1 MYIITNAHVVSHS
14 PQDSPHKTL
23 AGFGPSW
30 HCQRNTERNYPS
42 GQSSHGEKPG
52 TQRKA
57 LPASKKATETVLTFQ
72 LPLPKTELK
81 ETVLSLPGCFPCE
94 NPRGRDLQESNT
106 KSGHT
111 GDVAQVR
118 VWICLHWGN
127 CVPPGVSSHHA
138 ARNHVAT
145 HAQTPTFYLITG
157 KQNSVFQKCSIPG
170 LPKGCTG
177 HICSKVTLPFMQRS
191 CEPLWKPSSTAG
203 AHRGGW
209 GGGPPSTVIRAVAQ
223 ALHKPRDPGIHQQEG
238 SMLVPPP
245 YTESLP
251 ALC

>member
-1 MYIITNAHVVSHS
+1 MGPYTHQWEWHTCIQSQMHMWCPTPPRTH
-14 PQDSPHKTL
+14 PTETL

-30 HCQRNTERNYPS
+30 HCQTNTDRNCPS

-118 VWICLHWGN
+118 VLICLHW
-127 CVPPGVSSHHA
+127 VA
-138 ARNHVAT
+138 A
-145 HAQTPTFYLITG
+145 
-157 KQNSVFQKCSIPG
+157 C
-170 LPKGCTG
+170 LPVLAHT
-177 HICSKVTLPFMQRS
+177 TLPEIASQ
-191 CEPLWKPSSTAG
+191 PT
-203 AHRGGW
+203 HRH
-209 GGGPPSTVIRAVAQ
+209 PHSI
-223 ALHKPRDPGIHQQEG
+223 
-238 SMLVPPP
+238 
-245 YTESLP
+245 
-251 ALC
+251 